1 MKLIKDTIHGY
12 IKIPDGYCRH
22 LIDTEVFQRLRR
34 IEQTSIRSL
43 FPCAHHD
50 RFVHSLGT
58 YHLGS
63 KAIDETL
70 RNSND
75 IIAEIIKG
83 NNSGK
88 DSPEILKKTFEIA
101 CLLHDC
107 GHAPF
112 SHTFEDNFDIAN
124 NLRDLL
130 VNNSDDKDLSED
142 ICLLQ
147 SKPHEK
153 VSAYLVLTYFK
164 DRITAVDKDIDINL
178 IARMIIGCKYKN
190 NNSPL
195 NQLKNCLI
203 KLLNGDIIDVDKLD
217 YAARDRWASGYNA
230 SSVDMDRLLSSFQI
244 CKKGKKIVL
253 CIKKNAVSEIDGLI
267 DSANFQSFWIFNH
280 HKVIYEQHLLEK
292 AVNLLQGNI
301 NPNDPESVFKKM
313 FNVDVLTKR
322 QDINGHIVFQL
333 TDDDIIYLLK
343 QYYESNPYF
352 QEWISRDYKLKPLW
366 KSYAE
371 YYKIFSESNKEN
383 SPERLEEKVK
393 RVTKRV
399 LEKNGYQ
406 EDSFYVG
413 IVKEK
418 LKQVDKNQLFIK
430 IDDGTEDS
438 TIDYYALGINKRAEV
453 VKPYFY
459 VYIKKDCNHLKEC
472 IVEAIKN
479 ELS

>member
-1 MKLIKDTIHGY
+1 
-12 IKIPDGYCRH
+12 
-22 LIDTEVFQRLRR
+22 
-34 IEQTSIRSL
+34 
-43 FPCAHHD
+43 
-50 RFVHSLGT
+50 
-58 YHLGS
+58 
-63 KAIDETL
+63 
-70 RNSND
+70 
-75 IIAEIIKG
+75 
-83 NNSGK
+83 
-88 DSPEILKKTFEIA
+88 
-101 CLLHDC
+101 
-107 GHAPF
+107 
-112 SHTFEDNFDIAN
+112 
-124 NLRDLL
+124 
-130 VNNSDDKDLSED
+130 
-142 ICLLQ
+142 
-147 SKPHEK
+147 
-153 VSAYLVLTYFK
+153 
-164 DRITAVDKDIDINL
+164 
-178 IARMIIGCKYKN
+178 
-190 NNSPL
+190 
-195 NQLKNCLI
+195 
-203 KLLNGDIIDVDKLD
+203 
-217 YAARDRWASGYNA
+217 
-230 SSVDMDRLLSSFQI
+230 
-244 CKKGKKIVL
+244 
-253 CIKKNAVSEIDGLI
+253 
-267 DSANFQSFWIFNH
+267 
-280 HKVIYEQHLLEK
+280 LEK